1 MSAKPMCIRFDKM
14 DGFTRVY
21 AGTRCLVLFG
31 GEKHDSISNMIRY
44 LVGVISGITYVIFH
58 NYAKIQIDS
67 YDFLSLE
74 KTLTLHDVPTLI
86 KSVWIKMNYLIMKF
100 L

>member
-86 KSVWIKMNYLIMKF
+86 KSVWIKMNYLTMKF